1 MSEFDAE
8 LDASNLACPLPII
21 KAKKAV
27 AALDVGQIIK
37 ITATDPG
44 SVKDFSAFCSQT
56 GHELISSTESD
67 GIFTY
72 FIKIA
77 V

>member
-8 LDASNLACPLPII
+8 LDACNMACPLPIL

-27 AALDVGQIIK
+27 STLNAGQTIK

-44 SVKDFSAFCSQT
+44 SMKDFSAFCTQT
-56 GHELISSTESD
+56 GHELVSSAESD

-72 FIKIA
+72 FIKVVA
-77 V
+77 

>member
-8 LDASNLACPLPII
+8 LDASNMACPLPII
-21 KAKKAV
+21 KAKKIV
-27 AALDVGQIIK
+27 STMESGQIIK

-56 GHELISSTESD
+56 GNELVSSNEND
-67 GIFTY
+67 GVYTY
-72 FIKIA
+72 FIK
-77 V
+77 VVT

>member
-8 LDASNLACPLPII
+8 LDASNMACPLPII

-27 AALDVGQIIK
+27 AALNVGQILK
-37 ITATDPG
+37 IIATDPG
-44 SVKDFSAFCSQT
+44 SVKDFSAFCTQT
-56 GHELISSTESD
+56 GHELVDSAESD
-67 GIFTY
+67 GVYTY

>member
-8 LDASNLACPLPII
+8 LDACNMACPLPIL
-21 KAKKAV
+21 KAKKIVSTLSA
-27 AALDVGQIIK
+27 GQIIK

-44 SVKDFSAFCSQT
+44 SLKDFSAFCSQT
-56 GHELISSTESD
+56 GNELISSDESD

-72 FIKIA
+72 FIKVA
-77 V
+77 G

>member
-8 LDASNLACPLPII
+8 LDACNMACPLPIL
-21 KAKKAV
+21 KTKKMVSTLSA
-27 AALDVGQIIK
+27 GHIIK

-44 SVKDFSAFCSQT
+44 SLKDFSAFCSQT
-56 GHELISSTESD
+56 GNDLISSDESD

-72 FIKIA
+72 FIKVA
-77 V
+77 G